1 MNVTETN
8 AEGLKREFK
17 ITIPANEVEDQ
28 IARRLDEVGRLARI
42 PGFRPGKVPL
52 TLLRKR
58 YGAAVRGEV
67 LESAVQD
74 SSATAIRERN
84 LRPALPPR
92 FELVSSDEGADLEY
106 TLSLEVLPEMPEP
119 DFAGL
124 GLEKMVAQV
133 PDEDIE
139 KALERLAESQRKSE
153 PVERPA
159 EIGDIVVA
167 DVVGHIDDREIPG
180 SRGEGREIE
189 LGAEGLLPGFSDQ
202 LTGIKAGETRNVTVL
217 FPPESAPE
225 MAGKEGVFQV
235 SAKEVRHRLPA
246 AIDAALAEAVG
257 LESLDE
263 LRDEIR
269 QRMQRDYANVAR
281 QRLKRA
287 LLDKLAE
294 RYDFPVPPGMV
305 DMEFE
310 TIWAQYEGERQARR
324 QIAARITGTEAQN
337 PKAQGASSPGD
348 GPVDAGNVIA
358 PEETALEGVS
368 DRAPATAEAEKPA
381 EHETNEAGHHAVP
394 QPGSSGEPVDAAAII
409 APEETALEGASD
421 TEPPIPAD
429 GEEGEKARAEFRRI
443 AERRVRLGLLLAE
456 VGRNNN
462 IQVSQEELNQALLQE
477 ARRHPGY
484 ERQVFDY
491 YRNNPDA
498 LNNLRVPIF
507 EDKVV
512 DFIFD
517 LAKPVERGVTPQE
530 LLAADPEA
538 DSDAESEPA

>member
-1 MNVTETN
+1 MNVTETS

-17 ITIPANEVEDQ
+17 ITIPANEVEEQ
-28 IARRLDEVGRLARI
+28 IAKRLDEVGRMVRI

-52 TLLRKR
+52 PLLRKR

-67 LESAVQD
+67 LESAVQG
-74 SSATAIRERN
+74 SSAEAIRERN

-92 FELVSSDEGADLEY
+92 YELVSNAEGADLEY
-106 TLSLEVLPEMPEP
+106 TLSLEVLPDMPAP
-119 DFAGL
+119 DFGAL
-124 GLEKMVAQV
+124 GLEKLVAQI
-133 PDEDIE
+133 PDEDVD

-159 EIGDIVVA
+159 ETGDIVVA
-167 DVVGHIDDREIPG
+167 DIVGHVGEEEIPG

-202 LTGIKAGETRNVTVL
+202 LTGASAGEQREVKIT
-217 FPPESAPE
+217 FPAEAGPE

-235 SAKEVRHRLPA
+235 SVKEVRRRLPA
-246 AIDAALAEAVG
+246 AIDETLAEAVG
-257 LESLDE
+257 LESLEE
-263 LRDEIR
+263 LRQEIR
-269 QRMQRDYANVAR
+269 QRMQRDYDNVAR

-305 DMEFE
+305 EMEFGQ
-310 TIWAQYEGERQARR
+310 IWAQYEREREARR
-324 QIAARITGTEAQN
+324 QMAARADQN
-337 PKAQGASSPGD
+337 QTIEGE
-348 GPVDAGNVIA
+348 GPVDGANVIA
-358 PEETALEGVS
+358 PEETALEGAS
-368 DRAPATAEAEKPA
+368 DRAPAGAEAEKPA
-381 EHETNEAGHHAVP
+381 EHDTGAADHHAIP
-394 QPGSSGEPVDAAAII
+394 HPGSGSEPLDGAAVI

-421 TEPPIPAD
+421 TEPAAASD
-429 GEEGEKARAEFRRI
+429 AEDDEKAREEFRRI

-462 IQVSQEELNQALLQE
+462 IQVSQEELNQALMQE

-517 LAKPVERGVTPQE
+517 LAKPAERSVTPQE
-530 LLAADPEA
+530 LMT
-538 DSDAESEPA
+538 AEPDEDNDEETAPA